1 MKAPVYLVP
10 FSHLDLFWAGNRE
23 ECLTRGIEV
32 IRTALRLLRK
42 YPEYRFLIESAN
54 FLEFFCESCP
64 EDVEDLKKFAAEGR
78 LEAVPM
84 RSIVYTHLPSGE
96 TMIRN
101 YLRGY
106 QIVQENLGVC

>member
-1 MKAPVYLVP
+1 MKSPVYLIP

-54 FLEFFCESCP
+54 FLEFFCECCP
-64 EDVEDLKKFAAEGR
+64 DDVEELKKYAAEGR
-78 LEAVPM
+78 IEAVPM
-84 RSIVYTHLPSGE
+84 RSIVYTQLPSGE
-96 TMIRN
+96 TMIAEIKSYRK
-101 YLRGY
+101 
-106 QIVQENLGVC
+106 NLAFAEK